1 MSSAFEKHASPMDEL
16 LAMQQSAL
24 QANLN
29 KAPNIQKAV
38 TLTEA
43 NWMGL
48 TQAMELTGNSI
59 LKAQE
64 TLERLPTTQ
73 EMNTLLAEQAGNLTA
88 AHTEAVQQIQKTVQ
102 ALLETSREN
111 LQWMQEEMQ
120 EKILRNIAKNGKL
133 STEDL
138 AAMLAASPEEIEK
151 EMNAMEEQGIICG
164 YPTLINWDKTGCEH
178 VTALIEVTVA
188 PERGRGFDKVA
199 ERIYQFDEVE
209 SLYLM
214 SGSGFDLT
222 VIIVGKTMKEVA
234 WFVATKL
241 APMESVM
248 STATHFVLK
257 KYKEH
262 GLSLVAEERGDER
275 QLITP

>member
-1 MSSAFEKHASPMDEL
+1 M
-16 LAMQQSAL
+16 
-24 QANLN
+24 
-29 KAPNIQKAV
+29 
-38 TLTEA
+38 
-43 NWMGL
+43 
-48 TQAMELTGNSI
+48 
-59 LKAQE
+59 
-64 TLERLPTTQ
+64 R
-73 EMNTLLAEQAGNLTA
+73 
-88 AHTEAVQQIQKTVQ
+88 
-102 ALLETSREN
+102 
-111 LQWMQEEMQ
+111 
-120 EKILRNIAKNGKL
+120 EKILAVIEKNSRIDIK
-133 STEDL
+133 DL
-138 AAMLAASPEEIEK
+138 AALLGESEVAIANEIAAMEK
-151 EMNAMEEQGIICG
+151 ENIICG
-164 YPTLINWDKTGCEH
+164 YHTLINWDNTSDEK
-178 VTALIEVTVA
+178 VIALIEVKVT
-188 PERGRGFDKVA
+188 PQRGMGFDKIA